1 MSVDI
6 DGSIRIPKK
15 AINYVKQFVEDGEDV
30 YEEGATFFN
39 FERFFKIPDDLLN
52 VNDGKVRTALIHGVA
67 ALNPESEFSWGPD
80 FPKFENIEMF
90 NHWFDNAFGSKRR
103 KPKESLDSMCYVNLD
118 LLTQPDKL
126 IKRDECFFACGGV
139 EITEEEMMA
148 IFSKIPSLM
157 EKYGCVIDTDYNSFL
172 GIDKLECY
180 FRVTNGIGYLDF
192 DLFNSFPCEI
202 ADMLSKLFPEEE
214 IGVYYHVCGCDYDEA
229 VLLVFKA
236 GKCMFDEHHVWFVDD
251 DEDIIKES
259 HPEQNPTSLT
269 MENFFPKIERPEKT
283 PEEIE
288 KDKIAF
294 EESIRI
300 REGKKWFN
308 ENKDS
313 LLRNSDGTYVITED
327 MPEGAKIK
335 AMEKNKIIISKLNE
349 PTYEEIVKELGRDSL
364 TIREIVKVQTW
375 LSHHKCLKDDNYE
388 IVITSDM
395 PILVKAHILFDRKR
409 SDERNK
415 KRNKILK
422 RFNNNS
428 DDFE

>member
-1 MSVDI
+1 
-6 DGSIRIPKK
+6 
-15 AINYVKQFVEDGEDV
+15 
-30 YEEGATFFN
+30 
-39 FERFFKIPDDLLN
+39 
-52 VNDGKVRTALIHGVA
+52 
-67 ALNPESEFSWGPD
+67 
-80 FPKFENIEMF
+80 
-90 NHWFDNAFGSKRR
+90 
-103 KPKESLDSMCYVNLD
+103 
-118 LLTQPDKL
+118 
-126 IKRDECFFACGGV
+126 
-139 EITEEEMMA
+139 
-148 IFSKIPSLM
+148 
-157 EKYGCVIDTDYNSFL
+157 
-172 GIDKLECY
+172 
-180 FRVTNGIGYLDF
+180 
-192 DLFNSFPCEI
+192 
-202 ADMLSKLFPEEE
+202 
-214 IGVYYHVCGCDYDEA
+214 
-229 VLLVFKA
+229 
-236 GKCMFDEHHVWFVDD
+236 MFDEHHVWFVDD